1 MSEKSETVAEVLR
14 DVRLAPEGAS
24 EERIEEVEEQM
35 DCKLPRDVNAFLR
48 EHDGGEGTIGARKR
62 PIELWSLDR
71 IRAECDAQEIM
82 RAVPGLVLFGSDGGS
97 EGYGWLPRLQ
107 RGRYGRI
114 SLLAAG
120 AHEFESLGESFE
132 ELLRALAEDR

>member
-1 MSEKSETVAEVLR
+1 MNEAMAAVLR
-14 DVRLAPEGAS
+14 EMRLAPEGAGD
-24 EERIEEVEEQM
+24 ERIEQIEEEM
-35 DCKLPRDVNAFLR
+35 DCKLPRDVKAFLR
-48 EHDGGEGTIGARKR
+48 EHDGGEGTVGARKR
-62 PIELWSLDR
+62 PIELWSIER
-71 IRAECDAQEIM
+71 IRAECEAQEIT
-82 RAVPGLVLFGSDGGS
+82 RAVPGLLLFGSDGGS
-97 EGYGWLPRLQ
+97 EGYGWLPRLE

>member
-1 MSEKSETVAEVLR
+1 MNEQSDKVAKLLV

-35 DCKLPRDVNAFLR
+35 DCKLPRDVKAFLCQ
-48 EHDGGEGTIGARKR
+48 HDGGEGTIGPRKR

-71 IRAECDAQEIM
+71 IRAECDAQEIT

-97 EGYGWLPRLQ
+97 EGYGWLPRLE

>member
-1 MSEKSETVAEVLR
+1 MNEAMAAMLR
-14 DVRLAPEGAS
+14 DVKLAPEGAS
-24 EERIEEVEEQM
+24 DERIEQIEEQM
-35 DCKLPRDVNAFLR
+35 DCKLPRDAKAFLR
-48 EHDGGEGTIGARKR
+48 EHDGGEGTVGARKR
-62 PIELWSLDR
+62 PIELWSIER
-71 IRAECDAQEIM
+71 IRAECDAQEIT

-97 EGYGWLPRLQ
+97 EGYGWLPRLE

-120 AHEFESLGESFE
+120 AHEFDSLGESFE